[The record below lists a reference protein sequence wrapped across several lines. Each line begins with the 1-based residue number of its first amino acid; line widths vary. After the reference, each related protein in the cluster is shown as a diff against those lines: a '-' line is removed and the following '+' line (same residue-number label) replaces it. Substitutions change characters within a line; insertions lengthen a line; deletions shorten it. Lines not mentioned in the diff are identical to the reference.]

1 MRVQRAERFVAV
13 GSKSVCQDNAE
24 SLMASKLDVRGGEIS
39 MGSTRGLYT
48 AESTR
53 IAEVWLYRGQQRIR
67 SSPVI
72 GIGDCTGSD
81 RNEH

>member
-1 MRVQRAERFVAV
+1 
-13 GSKSVCQDNAE
+13 
-24 SLMASKLDVRGGEIS
+24 

-72 GIGDCTGSD
+72 GIGDGTGSD